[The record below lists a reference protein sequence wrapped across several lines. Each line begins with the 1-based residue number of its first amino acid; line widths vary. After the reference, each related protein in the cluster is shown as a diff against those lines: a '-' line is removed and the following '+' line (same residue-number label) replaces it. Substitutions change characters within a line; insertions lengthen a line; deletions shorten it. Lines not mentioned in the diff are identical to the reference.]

1 VDYRPQDNLD
11 GTRSDRW
18 RCLLCQADFWPQHWF
33 FPPPWQ
39 REAGLAQA
47 GQTEEV
53 PDYVKAL
60 EEGLDEQAQ
69 SRSFQKRVA
78 LQKGEP
84 MPTPKLTCL
93 CSGEAVDAYCP
104 VHGAHVQQ
112 PRAASGG
119 ALSAEPL
126 PPWPCLSCGGDG
138 GHKEN
143 CLGDLHI
150 RENIERR
157 ILVAL
162 AAHDQKVRE
171 PLVAWMVENSFATGH
186 GDSVEDLL
194 KELKWQVEEL
204 RAAKRAEP

>member
-1 VDYRPQDNLD
+1 MPNTAQCAHLHVDYRPQDNLD

-69 SRSFQKRVA
+69 SRSVQKRVA

-84 MPTPKLTCL
+84 MPTF
-93 CSGEAVDAYCP
+93 G
-104 VHGAHVQQ
+104 
-112 PRAASGG
+112 SGG
-119 ALSAEPL
+119 ALSAEQVCTALVPL
-126 PPWPCLSCGGDG
+126 LE
-138 GHKEN
+138 HK
-143 CLGDLHI
+143 
-150 RENIERR
+150 
-157 ILVAL
+157 
-162 AAHDQKVRE
+162 
-171 PLVAWMVENSFATGH
+171 
-186 GDSVEDLL
+186 
-194 KELKWQVEEL
+194 
-204 RAAKRAEP
+204 